1 MARQLAEM
9 SAHGLPRDLRSLAM
23 TTGESVLKEINFDGI
38 IGPSHN
44 YAGLSLGNIASASH
58 KGEASHPR
66 AAALQGIAK
75 MRGNMERG
83 LAQGFLLPLPRPNY
97 GLLRDLAVGEDG
109 DRALL
114 AAAWSA
120 SSMWTANAATV
131 SPAPDTAD
139 GRCHLTPAN
148 LVTMLHRGQEWRD
161 TQAQLKIAF
170 GDERHFAVHDAV
182 PPSFGDE
189 GAANHMR
196 FCENHGAPGVEVFV
210 YGRPGGRFPARQ
222 HEQASRAVARLH
234 GLDPKRCVFI
244 EQSPA
249 AIAAG
254 AFHNDVVAVANEKV
268 LFTHEKAFADQIDAY
283 EAIRAAFPALH
294 VVEVPESAVSLEE
307 AIKTYLFNAQLLT
320 LPTGEMALI
329 VPDECRESASVWS
342 WCEHMLASN
351 GPIRKVIPVDVR
363 QSMANGGGPACLRLR
378 VVADPAT
385 VDARFMLDEA
395 KAERIEAVIAQMWP
409 ETIQP
414 DEIGTEALAAKVI
427 EAREALLAVL
437 SLDELA

>member
-1 MARQLAEM
+1 MLQ
-9 SAHGLPRDLRSLAM
+9 
-23 TTGESVLKEINFDGI
+23 EINFDGI
-38 IGPSHN
+38 VGPSHN
-44 YAGLSLGNIASASH
+44 YAGLSLGNIASANH
-58 KGEASHPR
+58 KGDASFPR

-75 MRGNMERG
+75 MRANMALG
-83 LAQGFLLPLPRPNY
+83 LAQGFLLPLPRPNRK
-97 GLLRDLAVGEDG
+97 LLRDLAVGPDT

-131 SPAPDTAD
+131 SPAPDTSD

-148 LVTMLHRGQEWRD
+148 LVTMLHRSLEWPD
-161 TQAQLKIAF
+161 TQRQLKLAF

-196 FCENHGAPGVEVFV
+196 FCEDHGAPGVEVFV

-234 GLDPKRCVFI
+234 GLDPARCLFI
-244 EQSPA
+244 EQNPE
-249 AIAAG
+249 AIEAG
-254 AFHNDVVAVANEKV
+254 AFHNDVVAVANGRV
-268 LFTHEKAFADQIDAY
+268 LFTHARAFADQRGAY
-283 EAIRAAFPALH
+283 DSIRAALPALE
-294 VVEVPESAVSLEE
+294 VVEVPEEAVSLAE
-307 AIKTYLFNAQLLT
+307 AIRTYLFNAQLLT
-320 LPTGEMALI
+320 LPDGGMALV
-329 VPDECRESASVWS
+329 VPEECRESASVWS

-351 GPIRKVIPVDVR
+351 GPIRRVIPVDVR

-385 VDARFMLDEA
+385 VDARFLLDEP
-395 KAERIEAVIAQMWP
+395 KAQRIEAVIAEMWP
-409 ETIQP
+409 QTILPEQLGDP
-414 DEIGTEALAAKVI
+414 HLARQIA
-427 EAREALLAVL
+427 EAREALLGVL
-437 SLDELA
+437 GLDELL

>member
-1 MARQLAEM
+1 M
-9 SAHGLPRDLRSLAM
+9 SKL
-23 TTGESVLKEINFDGI
+23 VEINFDGI
-38 IGPSHN
+38 VGPSHN

-58 KGEASHPR
+58 KGNASYPR

-75 MRGNMERG
+75 MRGNLERG
-83 LAQGFLLPLPRPNY
+83 LAQGFLLPLPRPNF
-97 GLLRDLAVGEDG
+97 GLLRDLAVGD
-109 DRALL
+109 DTNPALV

-131 SPAPDTAD
+131 SPAPDTGD

-170 GDERHFAVHDAV
+170 GDQRHFAVHDAV
-182 PPSFGDE
+182 PSSFGDE

-196 FCENHGAPGVEVFV
+196 FCDSHDAPGVEVFV

-234 GLDPKRCVFI
+234 GLEPRRCVFI
-244 EQSPA
+244 EQNPA
-249 AIAAG
+249 AIEAG

-268 LFTHEKAFADQIDAY
+268 LFTHDQAFADQIDAY
-283 EAIRAAFPALH
+283 EAIRAVFPDLH
-294 VVEVPESAVSLEE
+294 VVEVPESQVTLEE
-307 AIKTYLFNAQLLT
+307 AIRTYLFNAQLVT
-320 LPTGEMALI
+320 LPTGEMALV
-329 VPDECRESASVWS
+329 VPSECQESASVWS
-342 WCEHMLASN
+342 WCERMLASN
-351 GPIRKVIPVDVR
+351 GPIRHVIPVDVR

>member
-1 MARQLAEM
+1 M
-9 SAHGLPRDLRSLAM
+9 LR
-23 TTGESVLKEINFDGI
+23 EINFDGI
-38 IGPSHN
+38 VGPSHN

-58 KGEASHPR
+58 KGSASYPR
-66 AAALQGIAK
+66 AAALQGVAK
-75 MRGNMERG
+75 MRANMERG
-83 LAQGFLLPLPRPNY
+83 LAQGVLLPLPRPNFA
-97 GLLRDLAVGEDG
+97 LLDDLAVDG
-109 DRALL
+109 TSDRALL

-161 TQAQLKIAF
+161 TQAQLKLAF
-170 GDERHFAVHDAV
+170 GDTRHFAVHDAV

-196 FCENHGAPGVEVFV
+196 LCESHGQPGVEVFV

-222 HEQASRAVARLH
+222 HEQASRAMARKH
-234 GLDPKRCVFI
+234 GLDPARCVFI
-244 EQSPA
+244 EQNPA
-249 AIAAG
+249 AIEAG
-254 AFHNDVVAVANEKV
+254 AFHNDVVAVANQTV
-268 LFTHEKAFADQIDAY
+268 LFTHEQAFADRKDAY
-283 EAIRAAFPALH
+283 EAMHAAFPALH
-294 VVEVPESAVSLEE
+294 VVEVPASAVSLEE
-307 AIKTYLFNAQLLT
+307 AIRTYLFNAQLVS
-320 LPTGEMALI
+320 LPSGEMALV
-329 VPDECRESASVWS
+329 VPSECQESASVWA
-342 WCEHMLASN
+342 WCERMLASN
-351 GPIRKVIPVDVR
+351 GPIRQVIPVDVR

-385 VDARFMLDEA
+385 VDARFLLDEA
-395 KAERIEAVIAQMWP
+395 KAQRIESVIAQAWPERIEP
-409 ETIQP
+409 E
-414 DEIGTEALAAKVI
+414 EIGSEKLAKTVI